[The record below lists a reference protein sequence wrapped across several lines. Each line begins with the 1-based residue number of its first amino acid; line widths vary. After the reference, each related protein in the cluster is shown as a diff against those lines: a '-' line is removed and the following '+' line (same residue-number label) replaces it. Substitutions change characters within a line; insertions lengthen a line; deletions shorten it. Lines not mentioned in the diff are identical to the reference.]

1 MRRPILVTAMA
12 DSLEFDS
19 PADFAHAINNPIGAI
34 LLAAQG
40 AKRFLDQDSSPERL
54 REALEL
60 IEEEAKRCGQ
70 IVRTALAERR

>member
-1 MRRPILVTAMA
+1 MA
-12 DSLEFDS
+12 DSLEFES

-40 AKRFLDQDSSPERL
+40 AKRFLEQDAPAERM
-54 REALEL
+54 REALDL

-70 IVRTALAERR
+70 IVRDALAERR